1 MGAVSVMSV
10 SGAFAALVC
19 GVVAEKI
26 SAKLLLTLAY
36 VLGAVSMWVLMRAD
50 TLPETYMFA
59 VLQGSAGSGVNTLA
73 PLMWASYYG
82 RRTLGSI
89 FGLSRAAQ
97 VVGFAVGPLGSAVA
111 FDRAG
116 TYHGAFLSLALVSLA
131 AAMLLVTTRRP
142 ALPDQSQRVTS

>member
-59 VLQGSAGSGVNTLA
+59 VLQGSAGSGVNTLESW
-73 PLMWASYYG
+73 PE
-82 RRTLGSI
+82 T
-89 FGLSRAAQ
+89 
-97 VVGFAVGPLGSAVA
+97 
-111 FDRAG
+111 DRIMARG
-116 TYHGAFLSLALVSLA
+116 YTPGN
-131 AAMLLVTTRRP
+131 
-142 ALPDQSQRVTS
+142 QG